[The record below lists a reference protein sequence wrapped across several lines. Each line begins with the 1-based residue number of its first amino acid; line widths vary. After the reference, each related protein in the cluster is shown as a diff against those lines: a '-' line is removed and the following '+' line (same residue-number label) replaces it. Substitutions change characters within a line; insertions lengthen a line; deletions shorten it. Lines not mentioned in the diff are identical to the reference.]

1 MTSTAPDRTRYP
13 GRHLPGVRSARD
25 QRPRRPIAS
34 AIASRSSRRL
44 SIVVQ
49 QQELHRLHERN
60 VSSGVP
66 TAATLQI
73 DASLAT
79 ADDDTLT

>member
-1 MTSTAPDRTRYP
+1 
-13 GRHLPGVRSARD
+13 
-25 QRPRRPIAS
+25 
-34 AIASRSSRRL
+34 
-44 SIVVQ
+44 VVQ